1 MSIQIDQIQ
10 LVAAIAKEI
19 DRQHPGAGVES
30 RCFNTIIL
38 AANNICQEFAKPV
51 VKASEG
57 MGLADWLASDD
68 TGMSSLFMASK
79 LTGMFEAEYAYPHDP
94 ADFGRCL
101 RLVEA
106 VPELESKIR
115 DMSQHGK
122 EWAVVAA
129 NWHEW
134 AEVYRADDGKRLY
147 RLMQLCYE
155 GGV

>member
-10 LVAAIAKEI
+10 LMAAIAKEI
-19 DRQHPGAGVES
+19 DRQHPGTGAEG
-30 RCFNTIIL
+30 RYFNAIIQ
-38 AANNICQEFAKPV
+38 AANLICEEYAKPV
-51 VKASEG
+51 VRAPKG
-57 MGLADWLASDD
+57 MGLIEWLASDD
-68 TGMSSLFMASK
+68 TGLSSLFMASK
-79 LTGMFEAEYAYPHDP
+79 LTGMFKAKYAYPHDP

-106 VPELESKIR
+106 VPKLESKIR

-134 AEVYRADDGKRLY
+134 AEVCRAGEGRRLY

-155 GGV
+155 GGE

>member
-1 MSIQIDQIQ
+1 MSIQINQIN

-19 DRQHPGAGVES
+19 DRQYPGVGVES

-38 AANNICQEFAKPV
+38 AANNIYQEFAKPV
-51 VKASEG
+51 VKASGG
-57 MGLADWLASDD
+57 MGFAAWLASDD

-101 RLVEA
+101 RLIEA

-122 EWAVVAA
+122 EWVVVAA
-129 NWHEW
+129 HWYEW
-134 AEVYRADDGKRLY
+134 AEVYRVDDGKRLY

-155 GGV
+155 GGE

>member
-51 VKASEG
+51 VKASGG

-79 LTGMFEAEYAYPHDP
+79 LTGMFEAEYAYPRDP

-101 RLVEA
+101 RLIEA

-129 NWHEW
+129 HWYEW
-134 AEVYRADDGKRLY
+134 SEVYRADDGKRLY

-155 GGV
+155 AGV

>member
-19 DRQHPGAGVES
+19 DRQHPGTGVES

-38 AANNICQEFAKPV
+38 AANSICQEFAKPV

-57 MGLADWLASDD
+57 MGLTAWLASDD
-68 TGMSSLFMASK
+68 TGLSSLFMASK
-79 LTGMFEAEYAYPHDP
+79 LTGMFEAEYAYPRDP

-134 AEVYRADDGKRLY
+134 AEVYRAGERRRLY

-155 GGV
+155 GGE